1 MSANLSIASNAS
13 VAPSEARPRILIA
26 DDSRVIRL
34 AIKKILGTQYDIVQV
49 EDGANAW
56 DCIREDREIQALV
69 TDIEMPQMD
78 GYELIRHIRAADDS
92 RIRDLPVI
100 AITGTDDEYVRQR
113 ALECG
118 ATDFITKP
126 LDSIQLQARVKA
138 YARYEEAT
146 RALHQRA
153 RSLEDQAIDDPL
165 TGLRSRRYLIQRGE
179 QDVGY
184 SLRRGRDLTV
194 IRIDIDGFKKI
205 YCERGDEVSDRL
217 LAWVANLLFTNAR
230 IEDTV
235 ARISG
240 AEFAIMAT
248 ATGCQDAVAL
258 CERVREAIAY
268 QPFSFGHT
276 TVPITLSM
284 GLASIKAD
292 RRDTI
297 ESLLKLA
304 NERLC
309 QARNE
314 GGNRICAAVLSE
326 TVAAEDQ
333 VTVRDADNSG
343 APEPEPATSLT
354 PLATSRD
361 PELPETTPLREIT
374 GSVEPP
380 GAIAAGVTGRAAAN
394 VPSMG
399 IIDLISVDR
408 ALALL
413 AAGKG
418 SLLGPYLD
426 ILVQRVDP
434 LLEFYHSRRFGSTGD

>member
-1 MSANLSIASNAS
+1 MSANLSIASNVSA
-13 VAPSEARPRILIA
+13 APGEARPRILVA

-56 DCIREDREIQALV
+56 DCVQQDREIQALV

-146 RALHQRA
+146 RALNQRA
-153 RSLEDQAIDDPL
+153 RTLEDQAIDDPL

-205 YCERGDEVSDRL
+205 YSERGDEVSDRL

-248 ATGCQDAVAL
+248 ATGCRDAVAL
-258 CERVREAIAY
+258 CERVREAIGH

-292 RRDTI
+292 KRDTI

-309 QARNE
+309 QARND
-314 GGNRICAAVLSE
+314 GGNRICATALSE

-333 VTVRDADNSG
+333 VAVGEADNSG
-343 APEPEPATSLT
+343 APEPAASLT
-354 PLATSRD
+354 PLAALRD
-361 PELPETTPLREIT
+361 PELSATRLRKDIS
-374 GSVEPP
+374 GSVAPP
-380 GAIAAGVTGRAAAN
+380 AAIEAGVSGRAAASI
-394 VPSMG
+394 PSIG

-418 SLLGPYLD
+418 SLLGPYLE